1 MTTPGVKRVR
11 SFIAI
16 TVPSAVIQV
25 LDDAVKSLDSYIGE
39 SVRWVRT
46 EGIHLTLKFM
56 GDIEAGMVDRV
67 LEAMPAVASQFSPF
81 ELAITGLGVFPNPR
95 RPRVLWSGVH
105 GEMETLAALQLAID
119 DALGELGLRKEQRA
133 FSPHLTLGRVR
144 RDVADGQ
151 LRSIT
156 LGLFRVTPV
165 TSRSRPQAVPHR
177 LFVTPR
183 RPALFRPD
191 APASFMRLP
200 IGNNPRC
207 RRSERRRLLSWG
219 IGQKKAVSFQDR
231 GFQQSASETALRGIW
246 PRFPWASRRR

>member
-1 MTTPGVKRVR
+1 M
-11 SFIAI
+11 
-16 TVPSAVIQV
+16 IQV

-151 LRSIT
+151 LR
-156 LGLFRVTPV
+156 R
-165 TSRSRPQAVPHR
+165 
-177 LFVTPR
+177 
-183 RPALFRPD
+183 
-191 APASFMRLP
+191 
-200 IGNNPRC
+200 
-207 RRSERRRLLSWG
+207 
-219 IGQKKAVSFQDR
+219 IGQLVEGGELSGAPSWTADSVNLMRTELDPAGSR
-231 GFQQSASETALRGIW
+231 HYLVGSASIGGN
-246 PRFPWASRRR
+246 